1 MAGGGEIFGFVVMGA
16 GAYALV
22 RWFDFTA
29 ISTSRSAISRTE
41 RSAIAARKVAD
52 DDRMTTPWGDVVQLH
67 PEFRGVKAPDRKGGG
82 GRPVGQGLSVTN
94 GSQTSV
100 QVQNSKPIH
109 SDFGDS
115 NSPTNLAGRGGV

>member
-1 MAGGGEIFGFVVMGA
+1 MAGSEIFGFVVMGA

-22 RWFDFTA
+22 RWFDFTLRNLSDA
-29 ISTSRSAISRTE
+29 LDYRP
-41 RSAIAARKVAD
+41 RKVAD
-52 DDRMTTPWGDVVQLH
+52 DDCMTTPWGEVVQLH

-115 NSPTNLAGRGGV
+115 NSPTNLAGQGAK